1 MRKFDIKAIKESA
14 LTSNVYGNIA
24 IVTDFGKLLTTES
37 KTWLL
42 DGFFIGFVSKGE
54 AQFMVDKHTYDLKE
68 GTLFACYPRNI
79 LEKYTVSP
87 DIKAQAVFVSADHAG
102 IFADKISID
111 WTIRLMALNHEVVS
125 VRSEEL
131 ERLENYMKVLSSRLV
146 SEESEHKA
154 DCIENILMALLYDML
169 DIRKR
174 AHKGE
179 VIAERKYSSSENF
192 FLRFIK
198 MLSDKSR
205 PFQNVNEYAAELG
218 ITSKYFST
226 ICREITGKTA
236 STIINEEIIRSS
248 KILLQDRT
256 LSIKQVS
263 DKLNFANQSHFAN
276 FFHRYAGVSPQQ
288 YRKELV

>member
-1 MRKFDIKAIKESA
+1 MKKFDIKSIKESA
-14 LTSNVYGNIA
+14 LASNIYDNIA
-24 IVTDFGKLLTTES
+24 ILSDFGKLLNSES

-42 DGFFIGFVSKGE
+42 DGFLIGFVSKGG
-54 AQFMVDKHTYDLKE
+54 AHFMVDKHGYDLKE

-79 LEKYTVSP
+79 LERYSVTE
-87 DIKAQAVFVSADHAG
+87 DIKAQAVFISADYAG
-102 IFADKISID
+102 IFADMISID

-125 VRSEEL
+125 VREEEL
-131 ERLENYMKVLSSRLV
+131 ERMENYIRVLESKMK
-146 SEESEHKA
+146 SEDSEHKA
-154 DCIENILMALLYDML
+154 DSVKNILMALLYDML

-174 AHKGE
+174 AHNGE
-179 VIAERKYSSSENF
+179 VVAARKYSSSENF
-192 FLRFIK
+192 FLKFIK

-205 PFQNVNEYAAELG
+205 PFMNVNEYAEELG

-236 STIINEEIIRSS
+236 STIINEEIIRSA

-256 LSIKQVS
+256 MSIKRVS

-276 FFHRYAGVSPQQ
+276 FFHRYAGISPQQ
-288 YRKELV
+288 YRKQLV